1 MARVIKT
8 LPFRARLLMLPVMQ
22 TLFRH
27 THLSVCRNV
36 VLYQEA
42 KKSNIEAGLSIAFQ
56 TPATAP
62 RSTPLNISLEHC
74 SNMLLDWSSQVKA
87 ATLLQLQARGINMKL
102 PLSLYSGTPRNCSTQ
117 WYESDRSCS
126 FVDGQVLTMW
136 HHGGTRWHH
145 VKTYRLDQIWKI
157 CWTLTHFRGRI
168 IIVIVEEG

>member
-1 MARVIKT
+1 MARVLKT

-74 SNMLLDWSSQVKA
+74 SNMLLDWSSQDKA
-87 ATLLQLQARGINMKL
+87 ATVLQLQARGINMYSLISYKCPSCHCHCIVGHPEIARPNGMSRTDRAL
-102 PLSLYSGTPRNCSTQ
+102 LSTVRCSP
-117 WYESDRSCS
+117 CGIM
-126 FVDGQVLTMW
+126 VG
-136 HHGGTRWHH
+136 HGG
-145 VKTYRLDQIWKI
+145 IM
-157 CWTLTHFRGRI
+157 
-168 IIVIVEEG
+168 